1 MKLLPLI
8 TLLMAATPVF
18 AAEPLTIPAVKTFS
32 LGDTTGNGEG
42 APDGSVVSKVMFGD
56 GAKNQAFRGFIVFD
70 IEDFRAKLEKAEK
83 VSLRFVVMK
92 KNGES
97 PQNVRIEVIA
107 ALDRKEIFPY
117 LFATKPAA
125 NLVTDP
131 VLQTL
136 PPINEATDVDV
147 TFPAQQAAAGPQRY
161 LYIRLS
167 PADFTVTA
175 NSSSDLVQVFPEEG
189 DDPDLAPVL
198 IVE

>member
-1 MKLLPLI
+1 
-8 TLLMAATPVF
+8 
-18 AAEPLTIPAVKTFS
+18 
-32 LGDTTGNGEG
+32 
-42 APDGSVVSKVMFGD
+42 
-56 GAKNQAFRGFIVFD
+56 
-70 IEDFRAKLEKAEK
+70 
-83 VSLRFVVMK
+83 VSLRFAVMK

-117 LFATKPAA
+117 LFAAKPAA